1 MSKDGSRSPV
11 HNRSVSSLQSMG
23 SSGSSNLSVQMS
35 EDGTEGENMISG
47 TEEDEATDYV
57 FRIITT
63 FKPENLRECTLSQ
76 DFFICTVN
84 VTVFVPFKN
93 EFSKVLWCSLY
104 VTLERSEV
112 PPTKTMTLTVR
123 VSKASKFKLAV
134 HAVQL
139 RFRLRLR
146 FISHN

>member
-76 DFFICTVN
+76 DLF
-84 VTVFVPFKN
+84 
-93 EFSKVLWCSLY
+93 
-104 VTLERSEV
+104 
-112 PPTKTMTLTVR
+112 TLTTSTSLFLYRLKMSSVR
-123 VSKASKFKLAV
+123 CCGALYM
-134 HAVQL
+134 
-139 RFRLRLR
+139 
-146 FISHN
+146 

>member
-1 MSKDGSRSPV
+1 MPSTPWPGPGQGTSPPPPPGSKCHRRDTAQAVRLLRFYARELTYFFIKIGSHMSNFVLIFCTGKVFPKLRRKGSRMSKDGSRSPV

-63 FKPENLRECTLSQ
+63 FKPENLRKC
-76 DFFICTVN
+76 
-84 VTVFVPFKN
+84 
-93 EFSKVLWCSLY
+93 
-104 VTLERSEV
+104 
-112 PPTKTMTLTVR
+112 
-123 VSKASKFKLAV
+123 AS
-134 HAVQL
+134 
-139 RFRLRLR
+139 
-146 FISHN
+146 S

>member
-63 FKPENLRECTLSQ
+63 FKPENLRECTSSQ
-76 DFFICTVN
+76 
-84 VTVFVPFKN
+84 
-93 EFSKVLWCSLY
+93 VLFTSTSLFLY
-104 VTLERSEV
+104 RLKMRS
-112 PPTKTMTLTVR
+112 VR
-123 VSKASKFKLAV
+123 SCGALYM
-134 HAVQL
+134 
-139 RFRLRLR
+139 
-146 FISHN
+146 